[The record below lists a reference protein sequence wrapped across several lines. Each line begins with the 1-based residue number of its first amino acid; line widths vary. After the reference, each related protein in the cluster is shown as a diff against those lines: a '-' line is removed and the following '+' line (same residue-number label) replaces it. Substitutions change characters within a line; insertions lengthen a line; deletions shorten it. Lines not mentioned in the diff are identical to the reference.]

1 MQSIIRDWNFIR
13 IIRLIAGVYLLSY
26 GYSIM
31 DWLIIMIGAALAL
44 MAVTNSGCSPF
55 FNRCEMKVKEEDER

>member
-1 MQSIIRDWNFIR
+1 MQSIIKDWNFIR
-13 IIRLIAGVYLLSY
+13 IIRLVAGVYLVGY

-31 DWLIIMIGAALAL
+31 DYLIIMIGAVLAL

-55 FNRCEMKVKEEDER
+55 SNSCEVKVKEEDER

>member
-1 MQSIIRDWNFIR
+1 MQSIIKDWNFIR
-13 IIRLIAGVYLLSY
+13 IIRLVAGVYLVGY

-31 DWLIIMIGAALAL
+31 DYLIIMIGAALAL

-55 FNRCEMKVKEEDER
+55 SNSCEVKVKEEDER

>member
-1 MQSIIRDWNFIR
+1 MQSILKDWSFIR
-13 IIRLIAGVYLLSY
+13 VIRLLAGVGLIGY

-31 DWLIIMIGAALAL
+31 DWLIIMIGAALCL

-55 FNRCEMKVKEEDER
+55 SNSCEVKVKQEDEH

>member
-1 MQSIIRDWNFIR
+1 M
-13 IIRLIAGVYLLSY
+13 LAGVGLVGY

-31 DWLIIMIGAALAL
+31 DWLIIMIGVALSL

-55 FNRCEMKVKEEDER
+55 SNSCEVKVKKEDEH

>member
-1 MQSIIRDWNFIR
+1 MV
-13 IIRLIAGVYLLSY
+13 AGVYLLGY

-31 DWLIIMIGAALAL
+31 DWLVIMIGAALAL

-55 FNRCEMKVKEEDER
+55 SNSCEVKVKEEDER